1 MLRGITEYI
10 FGCCVGSSFSK
21 EVTPLIM
28 NDGMKLST
36 LQRDTISREFIRLTA
51 DTEKIA
57 KRAKIEYDLSWRS
70 VEIGSLLVSAFLVL
84 QHIDTIVSVPLASQ
98 LIFWANLCISVYI
111 SYKVRTTQR
120 SNLRDRFLMYN
131 EISTTLRSMGYNFFN
146 LTGRYGMYRDH
157 NTAYQFF
164 TADVEAMRLFVMGQ
178 ENSLT
183 AVSVAPGQPIQPE
196 SSTQQHTTSTAI
208 GQSIGASS
216 KMVGLMHHHQRYKDE
231 HDDTVSTEDDTKS
244 GDSEHDESVTKDAIK
259 DIVKDIVKE
268 KDKPVKE
275 KESKE
280 KEVSKDIAK
289 DIAKD
294 LNEVSVAIQSEIP
307 DLSQP
312 LSIGNAFRARIAAA
326 LPLVANDA
334 KNIST

>member
-1 MLRGITEYI
+1 MLRGIIEYV

-183 AVSVAPGQPIQPE
+183 AVAVAPGQPIQSE
-196 SSTQQHTTSTAI
+196 SSTHQHTTSTAI

-216 KMVGLMHHHQRYKDE
+216 KMVGLIHPRYKDEHEHE
-231 HDDTVSTEDDTKS
+231 HDDTVSTDDTKS
-244 GDSEHDESVTKDAIK
+244 GDSEHEESVTKDAVK
-259 DIVKDIVKE
+259 DIVKDIVK
-268 KDKPVKE
+268 DKTTKE

-289 DIAKD
+289 DIVKD

-326 LPLVANDA
+326 LTLVANDA
-334 KNIST
+334 KNIPT